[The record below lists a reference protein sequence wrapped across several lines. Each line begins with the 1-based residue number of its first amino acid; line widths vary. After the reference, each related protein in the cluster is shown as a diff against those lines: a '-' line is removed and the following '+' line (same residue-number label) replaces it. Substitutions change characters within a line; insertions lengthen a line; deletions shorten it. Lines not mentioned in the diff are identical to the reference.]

1 MPAAHA
7 EKAADL
13 SGCPGAI
20 NFAFEGGT
28 RMNLEAVTLQD
39 CMDLYRMK
47 GYCTEISGG
56 KVYGFRAEGE
66 KGEAGQLGTV
76 TKDRKEAAH

>member
-1 MPAAHA
+1 
-7 EKAADL
+7 
-13 SGCPGAI
+13 
-20 NFAFEGGT
+20 
-28 RMNLEAVTLQD
+28 MNLEAVTLQD